1 MQKGTMTSGIRRLF
15 CLILCLG
22 VLLGATT
29 ACLQTSDYSTH
40 TSSKYHMAFDYP
52 ADWSVEDVGDSLV
65 INKSPVGWGGVLLFD
80 ELPYSVPTGLPPD
93 ETLQL
98 FLQQLTI
105 PHLVAETPIETFQLS
120 AYPAARKTI
129 STLDIIEMPPE
140 LATFPTRIATSP
152 RESVFILVQ
161 EDDQQALI
169 VAWQI
174 EGRDRKLARQIDAIV
189 ESFRFAD

>member
-1 MQKGTMTSGIRRLF
+1 MQEETWISEIRRSI
-15 CLILCLG
+15 CLLLCLG

-29 ACLQTSDYSTH
+29 GCLQTSDWNTH
-40 TSSKYHMAFDYP
+40 TSSRYHMVFDYP

-65 INKSPVGWGGVLLFD
+65 VNESPIGWGGVLLFD
-80 ELPYSVPTGLPPD
+80 ELPYSVSAGLPPD
-93 ETLQL
+93 ETLRQ
-98 FLQQLTI
+98 FLQQITI
-105 PHLVAETPIETFQLS
+105 PHLVAETPIETFQLG

-140 LATFPTRIATSP
+140 LATFPTPIATSP
-152 RESVFILVQ
+152 TESVFILVQ
-161 EDDQQALI
+161 EDDRQALI
-169 VAWQI
+169 IAWQ